1 MQIAS
6 LALQNQTLVVKL
18 QQTGKDAFGNIKY
31 HYKGSG
37 ENLVKFSAT
46 ISEVGI
52 SSYILN
58 KLAFTLI
65 IGTGENL
72 IFLYL
77 YLNSSVSFK
86 SFKYRLNYHFFFF
99 KIRNKFCLLG
109 VLSLYNIQVLGLN
122 IFYFVM

>member
-1 MQIAS
+1 MQITS
-6 LALQNQTLVVKL
+6 LALQNQTLVL
-18 QQTGKDAFGNIKY
+18 QQTGKDAIGDIKY

-46 ISEVGI
+46 ISEMGV

-65 IGTGENL
+65 NGTGENL

-77 YLNSSVSFK
+77 YLNSSVSFE
-86 SFKYRLNYHFFFF
+86 SFKYRLNYLFFFFF
-99 KIRNKFCLLG
+99 K
-109 VLSLYNIQVLGLN
+109 
-122 IFYFVM
+122 

>member
-31 HYKGSG
+31 HYNGSG

-99 KIRNKFCLLG
+99 FD
-109 VLSLYNIQVLGLN
+109 
-122 IFYFVM
+122 